1 MRRHIMKDLEKRIVG
16 DWIDI
21 REAYK
26 HQFSIIEYF
35 KLEKTEILAIIDKL
49 EFASEQGIVEYKKS
63 GLIEFYRAIED
74 IRYKSFGVETLTSS
88 KTFVR
93 HLLFVTLIQRLIVL
107 GTTPL
112 TSQAGIE
119 EKLSAKDFEITL
131 ILRDVLQR
139 IKIDPEL
146 KKNMAIKNILVQ
158 FAIYRREKET
168 LDKLK
173 NSRKNT
179 SAFYKNFKETFD
191 KIFTSIRRHYE
202 LFLKEEASNSA
213 RKSILSSVP
222 LARIAPQLTS
232 QAKLFAKINT
242 TIDFVLAEKYKMR
255 EILIDIL
262 DTRTDYISVID
273 NEMKIYKE
281 LAKTTGES
289 DLESLSLTISKNI
302 RTEVVA
308 ILARYL
314 EKESPKAPENKHE

>member
-1 MRRHIMKDLEKRIVG
+1 MHRHIMRDLEKRIVG
-16 DWIDI
+16 DWVDI

-35 KLEKTEILAIIDKL
+35 KLERSEILSIIDKL

-63 GLIEFYRAIED
+63 CLLGFYRAIED
-74 IRYKSFGVETLTSS
+74 IRYKSFGIETLTSS

-93 HLLFVTLIQRLIVL
+93 HLLFATLIQRLIVL

-112 TSQAGIE
+112 TSHAGIE

-191 KIFTSIRRHYE
+191 KVFASIRRHYE
-202 LFLKEEASNSA
+202 LFLKEEALHSS

-222 LARIAPQLTS
+222 LTRMAPQLTN

-242 TIDFVLAEKYKMR
+242 TIDFALAEKYKVR

-262 DTRTDYISVID
+262 DTRTDHLNAID
-273 NEMKIYKE
+273 NEMKLYKE
-281 LAKTTGES
+281 LAKTTGEG
-289 DLESLSLTISKNI
+289 DPESLSLSISKNI

-308 ILARYL
+308 VLARYL
-314 EKESPKAPENKHE
+314 EKETPNAPENKNE